1 MSLGFSNDFG
11 GMNQNVSGVDYW
23 PLSSLLRSA
32 NVTLTMPLTLA
43 QQEAR
48 SAKKSNLQVFPS
60 THGEMPV
67 FKPESWILA

>member
-11 GMNQNVSGVDYW
+11 GMNQHVSGVDYW

-48 SAKKSNLQVFPS
+48 SAKKSNTWLFPS
-60 THGEMPV
+60 TYGKIPV
-67 FKPESWILA
+67 FEPEQWILA

>member
-11 GMNQNVSGVDYW
+11 GMNQHVSGVDYC

-48 SAKKSNLQVFPS
+48 SAKKSSMWLFPS
-60 THGEMPV
+60 THGKMRV
-67 FKPESWILA
+67 FEPEQWILA